1 MPRLT
6 AWYGDAAYTYSGV
19 RHEPRNW
26 VSILNALR
34 DLVQNKTNKPFNSV
48 LLNHYRSGSDSMSW
62 HSDNEPELGLNPT
75 IASLSFGG
83 TRRFR
88 FRNTSDKKQTL
99 SINLSDAS
107 LLVMAGPLQHNWQH
121 TLPKTKKI
129 VAPRINLTFRNIKTL
144 GSTP

>member
-1 MPRLT
+1 
-6 AWYGDAAYTYSGV
+6 
-19 RHEPRNW
+19 
-26 VSILNALR
+26 
-34 DLVQNKTNKPFNSV
+34 
-48 LLNHYRSGSDSMSW
+48 MSW

-121 TLPKTKKI
+121 TLPKTKKGASLPLLKLVLWI
-129 VAPRINLTFRNIKTL
+129 SYPTKPPA
-144 GSTP
+144 